1 MKKNQFARC
10 CMTWQSLACMSRT
23 TRVEFP
29 GKAVVL
35 AAGFG
40 TRLLPLSL
48 DTPKPMVPIWG
59 KPALGHVLDMLHA
72 WGVRETLINL
82 HFQPQP
88 IFEYASARSSL
99 DFRVSFSFEPE
110 ILGTGGALRRAAWF
124 LPEDEP
130 FWLINAD
137 IAADVN
143 PEFLL
148 APLRDART
156 LASLWLHPLLGPRTV
171 EMNGGLITSFKTA
184 RPETEGTY
192 TFCGLHLLRPEILRY
207 LPESGFAG
215 IISAYE
221 CAMTAGLRIAGAC
234 DPCCYW
240 EDIGTPE
247 SYLRAHGEILERW
260 RLRAP
265 GARMYDPAQARMAR
279 ALQRAGARIEGFAAL
294 GKNVVVEP
302 GARVVES
309 ILWDGARVARGASV
323 LRAVVGTNTFVQG
336 EARRM
341 ALRPEYV
348 FRNGMAASDP
358 LMARLLRHL
367 RWPPEQSVVEPFEPR
382 GSARSFV
389 RLRCGRRRAILVR
402 YSLDRH
408 ENGLYAAH
416 ARFLKRLGLR
426 VPEVLVDWPGE
437 RLLALEDLGRRSLQ
451 DATAGASASR
461 LLKLYKPVLDALL
474 ILHGRGARLA
484 RAARLEMTP
493 PFSRD
498 LYRWEREFFARH
510 FLKRRLNMPDALVN
524 SALKDLASVA
534 SGLVRLPAVL
544 VHRDMQSS
552 NVLFVDGRP
561 AFIDFQGMRLGPAV
575 YDLASLL
582 CDPYVDIP
590 EKVRE
595 QLLDYYAINAGWH
608 GKERDSFLRAAV
620 ERLAQALGAYAR
632 LGASADTAWFARYIP
647 PALKLMRQAL
657 EQLPGMAGLRLVVET
672 AMAQDKSA
680 MPQ

>member
-1 MKKNQFARC
+1 MP
-10 CMTWQSLACMSRT
+10 RT
-23 TRVEFP
+23 AKTEFP
-29 GKAVVL
+29 RKAVVL

-48 DTPKPMVPIWG
+48 DTPKPMVPVWG
-59 KPALGHVLDMLHA
+59 KPALGHILDMLRS
-72 WGVRETLINL
+72 WGVSDTLINL

-88 IFEYASARSSL
+88 IFQYAAARSRPGFS
-99 DFRVSFSFEPE
+99 VSFSFEPE
-110 ILGTGGALRRAAWF
+110 ILGTGGALRKAAWF
-124 LPEDEP
+124 LPENEP

-137 IAADVN
+137 IVADVN
-143 PEFLL
+143 PELLL
-148 APLRDART
+148 APLRETKT
-156 LASLWLHPLLGPRTV
+156 LAALWLHPLRGPRTV
-171 EMNGGLITSFKTA
+171 EMVDGRITSFQTA

-192 TFCGLHLLRPEILRY
+192 TFCGLHLLRPEVLRHI
-207 LPESGFAG
+207 PDAGFAG
-215 IISAYE
+215 IISAYQR
-221 CAMTAGLRIAGAC
+221 AMAAGLRIAGVC
-234 DPCCYW
+234 DPAAYW

-247 SYLRAHGEILERW
+247 NYLRAHGEILERR

-265 GARMYDPAQARMAR
+265 GARMYEPAQARRAR
-279 ALQRAGARIEGFAAL
+279 ALQRAGVKVEGFVAL
-294 GKNVVVEP
+294 GQNVAIEP
-302 GARVVES
+302 GARVVDS
-309 ILWDGARVARGASV
+309 VLWDGARVARGASV
-323 LRAVVGTNTFVQG
+323 MRAVVGTNTFVQG

-348 FRNGMAASDP
+348 FRNGLACSDP
-358 LMARLLRHL
+358 LMARLLRRL

-389 RLRCGRRRAILVR
+389 RLRCGKRRAILVR

-426 VPEVLVDWPGE
+426 VPDVLVDWPGE

-451 DATAGASASR
+451 EAAAGALPAH
-461 LLKLYKPVLDALL
+461 LLRLYKPALDSLL
-474 ILHGRGARLA
+474 ILHGTGARLA

-524 SALKDLASVA
+524 AALKDLARVA
-534 SGLVRLPAVL
+534 GRLVKLPAVL

-552 NVLFVDGRP
+552 NVLLVAGQP

-582 CDPYVDIP
+582 CDPYVNIP

-608 GKERDSFLRAAV
+608 GNERDSFCWAAV

-632 LGASADTAWFARYIP
+632 LGASADTAWFTRYIL
-647 PALKLMRQAL
+647 PALLIMRQTL
-657 EQLPGMAGLRLVVET
+657 EQLPSLAGLRLVVE
-672 AMAQDKSA
+672 AAIAQEPSIHSRKLSA
-680 MPQ
+680 F